1 MLDNRYQAP
10 DAELVERSTE
20 PERFFIVS
28 PKKLAIMVV
37 ITLAMYNVYWFY
49 RHYRQIKDVGGE
61 SFWPI
66 PRALF
71 NFLFAYNLYK
81 RIYQAAKQKS
91 IRIQW
96 SYQAALALAYVG
108 LTLIYNFADTIS
120 PLYGNV
126 SLLLLPLIAYT
137 MIPIQ

>member
-20 PERFFIVS
+20 PERFFNVS